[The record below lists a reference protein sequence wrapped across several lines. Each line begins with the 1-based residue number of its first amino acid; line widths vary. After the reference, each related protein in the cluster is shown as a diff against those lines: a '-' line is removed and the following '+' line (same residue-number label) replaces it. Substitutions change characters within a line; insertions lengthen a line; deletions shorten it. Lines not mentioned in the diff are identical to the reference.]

1 MKMRRNNLKKQI
13 NQHIEKT
20 MAPLCQM
27 ADTIFD
33 HPEMG
38 FQEYKSSALLCDW
51 LEESGFNVMRGV
63 GGLDTAFRAVYE
75 QGVDGPSIGLLC
87 EYDALPIGHA
97 CGHHLQGP
105 VMLAVA
111 DALKNVINDKPFK
124 LIVYGTPAEEGL
136 QGKARM
142 LKKGCFND
150 IDVALMMHA
159 ADYTT
164 VDVKS
169 LAGARINANFKGVA
183 AHHSLAPEISRDA
196 LDGLI
201 LAFQGIEFMRG
212 HVKEDVRLFYGIK
225 DCIGMPNNKDQT
237 SAKGYVVFRT
247 YNFSDVEDLEK
258 RITNIFQ
265 GAALMTGTTVQIAKS
280 LEMVGKL
287 PSHILNK
294 LILENAQALSA
305 PQILRPHREKTGS
318 TDLAFVSHQVPSAV
332 CRVAFVPEGTP
343 SHSQAFLEAGKSQRA
358 YEAIRLGA
366 KIIAGVAVDLI
377 YNNEIFQSVLQ
388 EHKTIKTAEG
398 IVRCGN
404 TAV

>member
-1 MKMRRNNLKKQI
+1 M
-13 NQHIEKT
+13 
-20 MAPLCQM
+20 LC
-27 ADTIFD
+27 AVW
-33 HPEMG
+33 E
-38 FQEYKSSALLCDW
+38 ALI
-51 LEESGFNVMRGV
+51 
-63 GGLDTAFRAVYE
+63 AFRAVYE

-237 SAKGYVVFRT
+237 IAKGYVVFRT

-258 RITNIFQ
+258 NYKYISR
-265 GAALMTGTTVQIAKS
+265 AALMTGTTVQIAKS

-305 PQILRPHREKTGS
+305 PQILRPHREKTGLL
-318 TDLAFVSHQVPSAV
+318 DLLLSAIKLPSAV
-332 CRVAFVPEGTP
+332 CRVTFVPGRDAISFT
-343 SHSQAFLEAGKSQRA
+343 SLLRQVNHSAPMGQFA
-358 YEAIRLGA
+358 
-366 KIIAGVAVDLI
+366 
-377 YNNEIFQSVLQ
+377 
-388 EHKTIKTAEG
+388 
-398 IVRCGN
+398 
-404 TAV
+404 